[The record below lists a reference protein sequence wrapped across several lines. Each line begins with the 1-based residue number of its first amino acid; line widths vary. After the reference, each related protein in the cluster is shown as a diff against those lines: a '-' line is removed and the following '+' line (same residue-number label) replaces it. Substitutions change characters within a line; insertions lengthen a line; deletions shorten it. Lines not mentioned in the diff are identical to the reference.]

1 MSVCLHGTGSLYSRL
16 LYIQEGNALKGTCK
30 DLTARG
36 WETKGKYSEKNII
49 LYGGSRSTIFKVR
62 CFYRVTKFE
71 KPVFHRYSSSFYDAM
86 SVTRLYSVDYM
97 VISE

>member
-1 MSVCLHGTGSLYSRL
+1 VQRGSEGYISSFGIVLMSSACLCLHGTGSLYSRL

-49 LYGGSRSTIFKVR
+49 LYGGSRSTIFK
-62 CFYRVTKFE
+62 K
-71 KPVFHRYSSSFYDAM
+71 
-86 SVTRLYSVDYM
+86 
-97 VISE
+97 